1 MCGDV
6 VVDAGRTH
14 GGSPPRAFRTA
25 ICASL
30 LRPSG
35 TSSRKLASET
45 LEIIRGL
52 ALQPEPFVRPSL
64 IFILLHMH
72 RTLPGVDPMASA
84 IWADPNPLSAIDFIL
99 MTFAL
104 VKIFVAL
111 ISLCLCLVFIQWH
124 DSHIFISSI
133 GKQTTDNAEATTACD
148 VLD

>member
-6 VVDAGRTH
+6 VVDA
-14 GGSPPRAFRTA
+14 
-25 ICASL
+25 ASHTRRQSAASVPYRDLRPL

-45 LEIIRGL
+45 LEIIRCL